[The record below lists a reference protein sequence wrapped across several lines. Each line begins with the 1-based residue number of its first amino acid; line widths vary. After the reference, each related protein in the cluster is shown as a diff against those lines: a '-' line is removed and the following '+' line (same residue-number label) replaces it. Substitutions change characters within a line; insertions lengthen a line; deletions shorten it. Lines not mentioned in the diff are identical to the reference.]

1 MIFSAMYNQ
10 KDQIQIEK
18 PLPHKFGERKN
29 NLTMKDTLNFSL
41 GLTKIYIA
49 HNTLLI
55 RKVAE
60 GSFRKMKLYFLSV
73 VI

>member
-18 PLPHKFGERKN
+18 PLPHKFGGEIKN

-41 GLTKIYIA
+41 G
-49 HNTLLI
+49 
-55 RKVAE
+55 
-60 GSFRKMKLYFLSV
+60 
-73 VI
+73 